1 LVFTIASK
9 DDTEEESKLSNT
21 RTTHSNEK
29 LDSRAPEG
37 RTVEVYDSSI
47 FDLNTIISVSSDD
60 EDDED
65 EMVLEETYPNW

>member
-1 LVFTIASK
+1 MVFTIASK

-60 EDDED
+60 EEED
-65 EMVLEETYPNW
+65 EMVLEETYPN

>member
-1 LVFTIASK
+1 LVFTIAWK
-9 DDTEEESKLSNT
+9 DDIEEESKLSNT

-47 FDLNTIISVSSDD
+47 FDLNTIISVPSDD
-60 EDDED
+60 EDED